1 MSGRVLNKI
10 ALITGGASGI
20 GLATAKL
27 MAAEGARVI
36 IADIN
41 EVAGSHVAKEIGG
54 MFYALDVS
62 DESAWMNI
70 MENIAAEYPCLDIL
84 VNNAG
89 ISPHDTIENFN
100 LDNWRHVHSME
111 PGCTEF
117 ALIA

>member
-1 MSGRVLNKI
+1 VSGRVSNKI

-41 EVAGSHVAKEIGG
+41 ELAGSQVAKEIGG

-62 DESAWMNI
+62 DESA
-70 MENIAAEYPCLDIL
+70 
-84 VNNAG
+84 
-89 ISPHDTIENFN
+89 
-100 LDNWRHVHSME
+100 
-111 PGCTEF
+111 
-117 ALIA
+117 